1 MFDMRSARSAVIF
14 ALIVVIFSF
23 TIAEAALRRII
34 TGRPTIDFK
43 PCQLPDV
50 VGEARCGTYDV
61 YENRVDLRGRRIYLK
76 VVVLPALNARPSP
89 YPLFILAGGPGQA
102 ASELAGFVARTFA
115 TVRRERDIVLVDQRG
130 TGESNGLHCEL
141 YGGTL
146 QEHLDDLIPIKALET
161 CLDKWEPNFDLSYYT
176 TSLAMDDLDEVR
188 AALNYEKIDIF
199 GTSYGTRAAL
209 VYLRQYPDR
218 VRSMILKGITPISET
233 IPPVI
238 ARQAQHSLDLVFE
251 DCLKNDACR
260 RTFPK
265 IKDEFTELLARFE
278 KGGITIELPAEKTRK
293 GERVILSRGAFVTTL
308 RSMLQ
313 STTTIAQLPLFI
325 HEAYTGDYSSWV
337 RTALSIR
344 RGFCEKVSTGA
355 FLAAFNEDLR
365 LIDLEEAQREAA
377 GTFMGDYYYQQLLKS
392 CSLIPQG
399 VVSSG
404 YREPVVSD
412 IPVLLISGYFDP
424 AAPPENA
431 EKLMAHLPNNRH
443 LVVRYGSHSYAGLA
457 PCVDKV
463 MNDFIIRGSIQ
474 GLDTSCVD
482 RLPQISF
489 QTQQNQKR
497 NERTAIEQ

>member
-1 MFDMRSARSAVIF
+1 M
-14 ALIVVIFSF
+14 
-23 TIAEAALRRII
+23 AEGALRRII
-34 TGRPTIDFK
+34 TGRPTITLK
-43 PCQLPDV
+43 PCQLPEV
-50 VGEARCGTYDV
+50 IGEARCGTYDV
-61 YENRVDLRGRRIYLK
+61 YENRVDMRGRRIYLK
-76 VVVLPALNARPSP
+76 VVVLPALNPRPSP

-102 ASELAGFVARTFA
+102 ASEQAGFVARTFA

-130 TGESNGLHCEL
+130 TGESNGLHCDL
-141 YGGTL
+141 YGGSL
-146 QEHLDDLIPIKALET
+146 QEHLDDLIPMKTFEA
-161 CLDKWEPNFDLSYYT
+161 CLDKWEPNSDLSYYT

-188 AALNYEKIDIF
+188 AALNYEKIEIF
-199 GTSYGTRAAL
+199 ATSYGTRAAQ

-218 VRSMILKGITPISET
+218 VRSMVLKGITPISET
-233 IPPVI
+233 IPPAI
-238 ARQAQHSLDLVFE
+238 ARYAQHSLDLVLE

-260 RTFPK
+260 RAFPK
-265 IKDEFTELLARFE
+265 IKAEFTELLARFE
-278 KGGITIELPAEKTRK
+278 KGGITIELPAERTRK
-293 GERVILSRGAFVTTL
+293 AERVILSRGAFVTTL
-308 RSMLQ
+308 RSLLQ

-325 HEAYTGDYSSWV
+325 HEAYQGDYSSWV

-344 RGFCEKVSTGA
+344 RGFCQYVSTGA
-355 FLAAFNEDLR
+355 FLAVFNEDLR
-365 LIDLEEAQREAA
+365 LIDLEEAQRESA

-404 YREPVVSD
+404 YREAVFSD
-412 IPVLLISGYFDP
+412 VPVLLISGYLDP
-424 AAPPENA
+424 ATPPENG
-431 EKLMAHLPNNRH
+431 EKLAVNLPNSRH
-443 LVVRYGSHSYAGLA
+443 LVVRYGSHSYAGLG

-497 NERTAIEQ
+497 NEKLTIEQ